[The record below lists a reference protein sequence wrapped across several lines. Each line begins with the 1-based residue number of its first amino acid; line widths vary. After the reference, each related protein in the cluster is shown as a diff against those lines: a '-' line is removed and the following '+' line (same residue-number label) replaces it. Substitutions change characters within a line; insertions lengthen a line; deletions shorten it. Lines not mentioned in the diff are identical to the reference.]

1 MGWSW
6 HLLVRGGRVLVMYDV
21 GKEVVVVGGGD
32 GGGVRPNKAMRGHG
46 KNQAK
51 QRRRSRKMRGGR
63 EAIAY
68 FSLLRSEMDVYY

>member
-6 HLLVRGGRVLVMYDV
+6 HLLVRGGRVLVVYDV
-21 GKEVVVVGGGD
+21 GKEVVEVLGQT
-32 GGGVRPNKAMRGHG
+32 KQEKQG

>member
-1 MGWSW
+1 M
-6 HLLVRGGRVLVMYDV
+6 VRGGEGGAFVDGGAVA
-21 GKEVVVVGGGD
+21 GGGGGD
-32 GGGVRPNKAMRGHG
+32 VGPSKAMRGHG

-68 FSLLRSEMDVYY
+68 FSLLRSEMDVYYWWNEKLSRE